1 MIQRLE
7 AFLDSKAQ
15 LLLPQGLAF
24 ALQLNLR
31 ISLQVSTPRR
41 LAPALPIAG

>member
-7 AFLDSKAQ
+7 AFLDSKAR

-24 ALQLNLR
+24 TLQLSLR
-31 ISLQVSTPRR
+31 IFLQASTPRC